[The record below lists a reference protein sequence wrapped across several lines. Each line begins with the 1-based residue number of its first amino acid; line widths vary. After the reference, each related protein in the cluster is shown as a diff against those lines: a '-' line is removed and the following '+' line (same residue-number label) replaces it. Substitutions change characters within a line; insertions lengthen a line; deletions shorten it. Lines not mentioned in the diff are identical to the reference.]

1 MTQNF
6 CFNIIK
12 NSKSDIF
19 VEDFPN
25 DLGKYVEFTMYDQRN
40 MRKYV
45 HNFVGKSLVYFS
57 KYVTKNK

>member
-12 NSKSDIF
+12 NSKSNIF

-40 MRKYV
+40 MLKYV